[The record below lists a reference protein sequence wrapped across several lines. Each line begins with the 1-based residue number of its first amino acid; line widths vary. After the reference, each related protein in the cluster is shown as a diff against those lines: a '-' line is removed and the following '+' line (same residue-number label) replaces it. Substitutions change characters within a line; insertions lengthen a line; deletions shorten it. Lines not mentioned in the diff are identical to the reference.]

1 MSGDDTRHRSLSQK
15 KKDMTKKEIVYKIV
29 KSTGL
34 PMATVLATV
43 ELLIDTIKKNLVE
56 GKQVY
61 LKGFGT
67 FMVKRRQSKPARN
80 IKTGERVIIPAH
92 NRPVWLPN
100 PDFKDMIAK
109 KLKPK

>member
-1 MSGDDTRHRSLSQK
+1 MTTPDTAHCHKNQK
-15 KKDMTKKEIVYKIV
+15 VMTKMEIVNKIV

-56 GKQVY
+56 GEQVY

-80 IKTGERVIIPAH
+80 IKTGERVIIPTH

-109 KLKPK
+109 KIKPK